1 MLNFLYALK
10 HLSKEKYRHQLN
22 VFVSTYTNSWYYIG
36 NKPATS
42 KFFNILEKRFLIR
55 SIICTVALSFTVYY
69 FD

>member
-36 NKPATS
+36 NKPATEQIFQHFRE
-42 KFFNILEKRFLIR
+42 KVFN
-55 SIICTVALSFTVYY
+55 
-69 FD
+69 